1 MARYARI
8 IVDIP
13 VAGLNQVYDYTVP
26 EGLRERT
33 RIGQV
38 VTVPF
43 GRRRVNGFVV
53 GFAEKPQIEAGRVK
67 DILKIN
73 TEEPLFDEEM
83 LKLLKWIA
91 AYYKS
96 YLIKVIKT
104 AIPTGLVSGRV
115 GKKRIGYLKL
125 NQPAEKTREL
135 VKKLKKRAPKQARV
149 LQILLESKRSY
160 SKSKLAEMA
169 GTSSGTVSRLL
180 EKGYLKYVEEVEE
193 RRPVLEKDE
202 LVTRPFKPTAAQ
214 AGVIR
219 AISGSIKEGS
229 HKIFLLHGVTGSGK
243 TEVYL
248 QVIEEVLQAG
258 KGAIVLVPEISL
270 TPLMVR
276 RFYSRFGDEVAV
288 LHSNLSLGE
297 RYDEWRRLKRG
308 DARIA
313 IGARSAIF
321 APVNNLGLIILDEE
335 HENSYKQGENPYYH
349 AREVALKRGKILEI
363 PVVLGSATPSVESF
377 YWAKRGRFHYLELPE
392 RINQDKLPP
401 VKIIDMREELKK
413 GNTSFLSHDLERAIE
428 DSLARDEQVLIFLNR
443 RGYANFIL
451 CRECGHVIKCQ
462 NCDISLTYHA
472 GANHLRCHYCDFT
485 RKVPKNCPQC
495 GSKYI
500 REFGIGTERVEEELS
515 RIFPGAVIDRMD
527 VDTTTR
533 KGSHRKILAK
543 LERGD
548 TDILVGTQMIAKGH
562 DYPNISVVGVITA
575 DTILNIPDFRSAERT
590 FQLLTQVAG
599 RTGRGD
605 KAGKVIIQTYTPG
618 HYSILAASRHDY
630 TGFFQQEIKLR
641 EKLFYPPFAW
651 LTNIVVQGYEESSVM
666 VGAQKLGKFLQQYHK
681 YIDEILGPSPAPIN
695 KLRKRFRWQLIL
707 KFRDWNLR
715 NFVLTE
721 LEKRFLIEQQGDVVF
736 NIDVDPLKML

>member
-26 EGLRERT
+26 ERLRERI

-349 AREVALKRGKILEI
+349 AREVALKRGKILGI
-363 PVVLGSATPSVESF
+363 PVILGSATPSVESF
-377 YWAKRGRFHYLELPE
+377 YWAKRGKFHYLELPE

-641 EKLFYPPFAW
+641 EKLFYPPFAL

>member
-26 EGLRERT
+26 EGLRERI

-73 TEEPLFDEEM
+73 TEELLFDEEM